1 MEIWLKNGTDAI
13 QLPILPSTF
22 TVSVENSHQTVNVQT
37 KGDVTILG
45 KTGLKTVE
53 LTSFFPGQDYS
64 FAAYAKDRDPYDY
77 IDKILSWQ
85 EKAVRI
91 TITDTNINLQ
101 TTIQSFS
108 YGEPD
113 ISGDVEFT
121 LSMQEY
127 RKPTYTKP
135 PKDKKNNNNSGGGKK
150 DDKNNKKPGK
160 DNKSKSKN
168 YTVKKGDTL
177 WAIAKK
183 YYGAGSKYTK
193 IYNANKSVIEKA
205 AKKHGKKSSTNKGV
219 KGWWIFPGTKLVIP
233 K

>member
-13 QLPILPSTF
+13 QLPILPSSF

-53 LTSFFPGQDYS
+53 LTSFFPGQDYPFS
-64 FAAYAKDRDPYDY
+64 AYAKDRDPYDY
-77 IDKILSWQ
+77 IKKILGWQ
-85 EKAVRI
+85 EKAVRL
-91 TITDTNINLQ
+91 TITGTNINLQ

-113 ISGDVEFT
+113 PSGDVEFS
-121 LSMQEY
+121 LSLQEY

-135 PKDKKNNNNSGGGKK
+135 SKEKKTNKNKSKEKKTNKKKTANKEKKN
-150 DDKNNKKPGK
+150 
-160 DNKSKSKN
+160 KSKN

-177 WAIAKK
+177 RSIAKK
-183 YYGAGSKYTK
+183 YYGDSSKYMK
-193 IYNANKSVIEKA
+193 IYNANKSTIEKT
-205 AKKHGKKSSTNKGV
+205 AKKKGKKSSTNKGV

-233 K
+233 S

>member
-13 QLPILPSTF
+13 QIPILPSSF
-22 TVSVENSHQTVNVQT
+22 NVSIANTHQTVNIQT

-45 KTGLKTVE
+45 KTGLKTIE
-53 LTSFFPGQDYS
+53 LTSFFPGQDYP

-77 IDKILSWQ
+77 VDKLLGWQ
-85 EKAVRI
+85 EKSVRL
-91 TITDTNINLQ
+91 TITDTNINIE

-113 ISGDVEFT
+113 GCGDVEFT
-121 LSMQEY
+121 LSLQEY
-127 RKPTYTKP
+127 RKPTYTTP
-135 PKDKKNNNNSGGGKK
+135 PKKTTTTKAKAKKTNPKK
-150 DDKNNKKPGK
+150 STSTKKAKTK
-160 DNKSKSKN
+160 DKN

-183 YYGAGSKYTK
+183 YYGSGNKYTK
-193 IYNANKSVIEKA
+193 IYNANKTVIEKA
-205 AKKHGKKSSTNKGV
+205 AKKNGKKSSSNKGV
-219 KGWWIFPGTKLVIP
+219 KGWWIYPGTKLVIP